1 MLSARFESSWHCK
14 LTIRQSFAPANEA
27 DAEVKDEFYNM
38 LQGSILKTPWNYM
51 LLVIG
56 DLNAK
61 VGTDRE
67 GREQAICTK
76 GIEER
81 NMNREKLLD
90 LYLNIYAQV

>member
-1 MLSARFESSWHCK
+1 
-14 LTIRQSFAPANEA
+14 
-27 DAEVKDEFYNM
+27 
-38 LQGSILKTPWNYM
+38 M